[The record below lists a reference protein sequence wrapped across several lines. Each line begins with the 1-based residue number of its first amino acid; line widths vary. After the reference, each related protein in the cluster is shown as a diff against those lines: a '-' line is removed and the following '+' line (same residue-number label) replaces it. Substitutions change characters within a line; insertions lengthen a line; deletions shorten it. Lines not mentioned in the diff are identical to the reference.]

1 MSLIS
6 IQARPFAL
14 DRDTLYLLVQ
24 SPSVQFIYWQVSSS
38 KQMLL
43 QEHFQKDWRSLTP
56 TLRFH
61 EVVDPSPSTSFSKL
75 QQPADRVS
83 ELLLP
88 PGDSCFLSGLASGQ
102 SYCARLGIRNEQ
114 GYFLPLLHSN
124 IIQIPTISLPSDHHP
139 VETDHPFIYQLTSLL
154 LPQVTP
160 NEHAYFSAY
169 SVYVPKNTYLVDMES
184 GGDTD

>member
-6 IQARPFAL
+6 TQARPFAN
-14 DRDTLYLLVQ
+14 DCDTLYLLAQ
-24 SPSVQFIYWQVSSS
+24 SPVVQFIYWQLSTS
-38 KQMLL
+38 KQLLL

-61 EVVDPSPSTSFSKL
+61 EVGDPSPSMSFTKL
-75 QQPADRVS
+75 QQPVKRVS

-88 PGDSCFLSGLASGQ
+88 QEDSCFIRGLTSGQ
-102 SYCARLGIRNEQ
+102 SYFASLGIRNEQ
-114 GYFLPLLHSN
+114 GCFLPLLHSN
-124 IIQIPTISLPSDHHP
+124 TIQIPELSLSNAQHPAESDQP
-139 VETDHPFIYQLTSLL
+139 YIYQLAPLL
-154 LPQVTP
+154 LQQVTSDA
-160 NEHAYFSAY
+160 HAYFSAY

>member
-6 IQARPFAL
+6 TQARHFAF
-14 DRDTLYLLVQ
+14 DRDTLHLLAQ
-24 SPSVQFIYWQVSSS
+24 SPSVQFIYWQLSSS

-43 QEHFQKDWRSLTP
+43 QEHFQKDWRSLSP
-56 TLRFH
+56 SLRFH
-61 EVVDPSPSTSFSKL
+61 EVVDPSPNTSCSNQ
-75 QQPADRVS
+75 QQPAGRVS

-102 SYCARLGIRNEQ
+102 AYYARLGIRNEQ

-124 IIQIPTISLPSDHHP
+124 IIQIPAISLDSDHHS
-139 VETDHPFIYQLTSLL
+139 VETDHSFIYQLTSLL

-160 NEHAYFSAY
+160 DEHAYFSAY
-169 SVYVPKNTYLVDMES
+169 SVYVPKNTYLVDTES